1 MKKKLLALTLAAVM
15 ALSVAGCGGSEG
27 AGNQENS
34 KESSTEQKS
43 EAKESQKEEPAA
55 EESGQSGQQASGE
68 ASGEPVTLRIWFQE
82 VVLGDEGKISDY
94 INELPQVKALNVKI
108 EICKWNW
115 DRSNLP
121 LQIAGDEQM
130 DIGWDG
136 GSDFINRVNMD
147 AYTDISEYLEKD
159 PEFYNAIPEAL
170 WAGTTLNGG
179 IYGVPTY
186 KELGEQWALLVDKN
200 VLEKTGIDAAFI
212 HSMADAEPLLKAMQE
227 QSLGAMY
234 IANYQ
239 EFLKLGMFDAYDFTP
254 YYLGVINRSDTAK
267 VENLY
272 ETQKFADYVKL
283 MYDWNQKGY
292 IPEEALTDNVNWVN
306 SQQELYGN
314 YCLRYC
320 SYAPYTE
327 KNNVDYD
334 LEPIFL
340 EQPVVTNDATR
351 GSIFG
356 IYKKCK
362 NPEKA
367 YQFLKLWNTDPE
379 IKNAITWGIPDV
391 HYRLVDGQL
400 EDLNKESSYVCMNW
414 ASGNVM
420 LSYTTVSEPKDKY
433 EQYEKWNQ
441 SAIPAADLGIVYNF
455 DEVSDKVTNC
465 TAVLEE
471 YLMPL
476 ILGFVEPESG
486 IFQLQ
491 QKLKDAGIDDVI
503 AVQDA
508 QYQDFLKNK

>member
-1 MKKKLLALTLAAVM
+1 MKKKLVALTLSAVM
-15 ALSVAGCGGSEG
+15 ALSLIGCGSQGSG
-27 AGNQENS
+27 GNQESS
-34 KESSTEQKS
+34 KDSSSQQES
-43 EAKESQKEEPAA
+43 EAKESQEATGKEESS
-55 EESGQSGQQASGE
+55 EEASGDS
-68 ASGEPVTLRIWFQE
+68 AGEPVTLRIWFQE
-82 VVLGDEGKISDY
+82 PSLGDEGKIADY
-94 INELPQVKALNVKI
+94 INELPQVKDLNVKI

-136 GSDFINRVNMD
+136 GSDFISRVNMD
-147 AYTDISEYLEKD
+147 AYADISEYLKND
-159 PEFYNAIPEAL
+159 PEFYNAIPESL
-170 WAGTTLNGG
+170 WLGTTLRGG

-200 VLEKTGIDAAFI
+200 VLQKTGIDAASI
-212 HSMADAEPLLKAMQE
+212 KTIADAEPLLKAMQE

-239 EFLKLGMFDAYDFTP
+239 ESLKLGMFDAYDFTP
-254 YYLGVINRSDTAK
+254 YYLGVINRSDAAK

-292 IPEEALTDNVNWVN
+292 IPEEALTDSVNWVN
-306 SQQELYGN
+306 SQHELYGN

-400 EDLNKESSYVCMNW
+400 EDLNKESSYMCMNW

-420 LSYTTVSEPKDKY
+420 LSYTTVNEPKDKY

-441 SAIPAADLGIVYNF
+441 SAVPAADLGLVYNF

-471 YLMPL
+471 YLTPL

-486 IFQLQ
+486 IEQLN
-491 QKLKDAGIDDVI
+491 QKLKDAGVEDVI
-503 AVQDA
+503 AAQDA
-508 QYQDFLKNK
+508 QYQDFLQDK